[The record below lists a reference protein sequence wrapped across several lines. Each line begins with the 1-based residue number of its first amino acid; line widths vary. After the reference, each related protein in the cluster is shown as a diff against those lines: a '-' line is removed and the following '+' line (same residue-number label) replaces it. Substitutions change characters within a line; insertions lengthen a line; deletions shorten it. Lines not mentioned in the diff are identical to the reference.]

1 MGANKNGQMSKENCM
16 NEQKKKHE
24 GRNLRAFLVG
34 QPGLEPGTKRL

>member
-24 GRNLRAFLVG
+24 GRNLRAFLVEHY
-34 QPGLEPGTKRL
+34 QQQSNL